1 MKTVA
6 ILACILMTP
15 VLCFAQVEQKSVLQ
29 SDVSY
34 RYKKA
39 VRDGFYKELNNASGL
54 EEGYHGFV
62 DLGYTLGIGDYKFGR
77 FEINSTHGYQFN
89 PYFFVGGGLG
99 VHFMS
104 EYNTPD
110 MNIALDY
117 RKNQVDVP
125 VYGDV
130 RWTIINHKATP
141 FIDGKIG
148 YYVTHRGGI
157 YASISI
163 GCRISIYNTQ
173 GINFS
178 IGYSY
183 ENLEFESFDR
193 FTSHDSMDYRRS
205 KRKLGTEGI
214 SLKMSYD
221 F

>member
-1 MKTVA
+1 MKTVV

-15 VLCFAQVEQKSVLQ
+15 ILCFAQVEQKSVLQ

-77 FEINSTHGYQFN
+77 FEINTTHGYQFN
-89 PYFFVGGGLG
+89 PHFFVGGGLG

-104 EYNTPD
+104 EYDTPD
-110 MNIALDY
+110 DH

-125 VYGDV
+125 VFGDV

-163 GCRISIYNTQ
+163 GCRISVYNTQ
-173 GINFS
+173 GVNFS

-183 ENLEFESFDR
+183 EKLEFESFDH
-193 FTSHDSMDYRRS
+193 FIPHDSMDYQRS

-214 SLKMSYD
+214 SFKICYD

>member
-1 MKTVA
+1 M
-6 ILACILMTP
+6 
-15 VLCFAQVEQKSVLQ
+15 
-29 SDVSY
+29 
-34 RYKKA
+34 
-39 VRDGFYKELNNASGL
+39 
-54 EEGYHGFV
+54 YHVFV

-77 FEINSTHGYQFN
+77 IEINTTHGYQFN
-89 PYFFVGGGLG
+89 PHFFVGGGLG
-99 VHFMS
+99 LHFMT

-117 RKNQVDVP
+117 RKELLDIP
-125 VYGDV
+125 IYGNV
-130 RWTIINHKATP
+130 RWTIINNKVTP

-148 YYVTHRGGI
+148 HYVTNRGGL
-157 YASISI
+157 YASISF
-163 GCRISIYNTQ
+163 GCRVSIYNTQ

-214 SLKMSYD
+214 SFKMSYD